1 MIKMREPNWFDE
13 INRMQEDFDRLMSR
27 FFSQIP
33 IADRDMLPDYSQPA
47 LTALEEPYFRT
58 PLTDIVEYDNE
69 IVAKIEMP
77 GIKKDDIEINASE
90 DGIEIRG
97 ESSEKIESGD
107 KKKGWRRIERRYSG
121 FQRFISLPDGAD
133 IDNINAS
140 YKDGILELHI
150 PKKESKKK
158 KTKKIKV
165 N

>member
-1 MIKMREPNWFDE
+1 MRKSSWFDE
-13 INRMQEDFDRLMSR
+13 INRIQEDFDKLMSR

-33 IADRDMLPDYSQPA
+33 TDGRGDMLPDYSQ
-47 LTALEEPYFRT
+47 TALEEPYLRT

-107 KKKGWRRIERRYSG
+107 KKKGLKRIERRYSG